1 MDWLVSHILKTDRKM
16 AYIILGVESGLDINT
31 AKNEAENKLND
42 NHNILIEIIIS
53 IYSTLFPNTLE
64 LIKELKQHQKHE
76 ETIIFQDKYL
86 QLFLEL
92 SSSFINLPL
101 DQIDLQINNALKEM
115 ATFVGADRAYIFD
128 YNFDLNTATNTY
140 EWCNTDIEPHI
151 QNLQNICMSFVVDW
165 PELHSKGKYVIIE
178 DVKALQEGN

>member
-1 MDWLVSHILKTDRKM
+1 
-16 AYIILGVESGLDINT
+16 
-31 AKNEAENKLND
+31 
-42 NHNILIEIIIS
+42 
-53 IYSTLFPNTLE
+53 
-64 LIKELKQHQKHE
+64 
-76 ETIIFQDKYL
+76 
-86 QLFLEL
+86 
-92 SSSFINLPL
+92 
-101 DQIDLQINNALKEM
+101 M

-178 DVKALQEGN
+178 DVKALQEGKLKEILSSQDIKSLVTFPLFENTIEV